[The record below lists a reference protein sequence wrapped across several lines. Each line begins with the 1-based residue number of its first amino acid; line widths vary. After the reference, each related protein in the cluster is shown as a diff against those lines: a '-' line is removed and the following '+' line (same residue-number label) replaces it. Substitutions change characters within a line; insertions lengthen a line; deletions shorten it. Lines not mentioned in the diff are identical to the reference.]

1 MATALRTGHEMPSTV
16 IADFETLETL
26 HRERRAELEAR
37 LHELRTAPNQSDPLD
52 VYGIEALSAG
62 SSSAEISAASV
73 EILSR
78 TLRSIELA
86 LKRLQSGQYGI
97 CGDCD
102 APISQARLR
111 AMPFAERCRDCQEL
125 ADAN

>member
-1 MATALRTGHEMPSTV
+1 MPST
-16 IADFETLETL
+16 ATAHFETLETL
-26 HRERRAELEAR
+26 RRERRAELEAR
-37 LHELRTAPNQSDPLD
+37 LRELRTSPNQSDPVD
-52 VYGIEALSAG
+52 VSSLEALCAG
-62 SSSAEISAASV
+62 SSSADVSAVSV

-78 TLRSIELA
+78 TLQSIELA

-125 ADAN
+125 AEAADLPLAA

>member
-1 MATALRTGHEMPSTV
+1 MPST
-16 IADFETLETL
+16 ATAHFEALERL
-26 HRERRAELEAR
+26 RRERRAELEAR
-37 LHELRTAPNQSDPLD
+37 LRELRTSPNQSDPVD
-52 VYGIEALSAG
+52 VSSLEALSAG
-62 SSSAEISAASV
+62 CASADVSAVSV

-78 TLRSIELA
+78 TLQSIELA
-86 LKRLQSGQYGI
+86 LKRLQSGRYGI

-125 ADAN
+125 AEAADLPLAA